1 MELPRGYGSAE
12 ECPPDDEEE
21 FIEDEVQNEEE
32 YEYDNVADMEGR

>member
-21 FIEDEVQNEEE
+21 KEEE
-32 YEYDNVADMEGR
+32 EAEYEPDDIADMTEER